1 MNTSNTNKQT
11 SAGLLTYASISWA
24 HSKRI
29 VGIFSLIIMILTLPS
44 CTVNKVKGSVAL
56 KTSAGN
62 AVLDIMPQKLLEK
75 VNVGDVVIITIGD
88 FKEEMPVV
96 EELIAEDEKLQLL
109 LDRDGWSISICIYNG
124 DFCDTY
130 GIDIGEKVLIEKNN

>member
-1 MNTSNTNKQT
+1 M
-11 SAGLLTYASISWA
+11 L
-24 HSKRI
+24 
-29 VGIFSLIIMILTLPS
+29 VTLPS

-62 AVLDIMPQKLLEK
+62 AVLDIMPQKLLEE
-75 VNVGDVVIITIGD
+75 VNVGDVVIITI
-88 FKEEMPVV
+88 
-96 EELIAEDEKLQLL
+96 
-109 LDRDGWSISICIYNG
+109 G

>member
-1 MNTSNTNKQT
+1 MIYF
-11 SAGLLTYASISWA
+11 TYGGDEM
-24 HSKRI
+24 KRI
-29 VGIFSLIIMILTLPS
+29 VGIFLLIIMLVTLPS
-44 CTVNKVKGSVAL
+44 CTANKVKGSVAL

-62 AVLDIMPQKLLEK
+62 AVLDIMPQKLLEE